1 MPPTRGSPP
10 PVHFVKLV
18 TMVLS
23 RAIAAASLASV
34 VAASPLQLQNRQY
47 ATPACAEVAAAVAAQ
62 PATTTPSV
70 DAKLA
75 YDCIT
80 SVPLHKD
87 EALHLL
93 EGVVPYFRWQ
103 SNTAW
108 LKDPP
113 AEYAEKVQPAID
125 VWGGLEEI
133 KSKVESEEYENEFE
147 VIINPTVVETLKLIK
162 TVRIRLVH
170 STPTNPRR
178 PLCVRARC
186 CGHRL

>member
-1 MPPTRGSPP
+1 MTEFHCLQSFTVGALRR
-10 PVHFVKLV
+10 LA

-23 RAIAAASLASV
+23 RALKAASLASV
-34 VAASPLQLQNRQY
+34 VAASPLQLQARQNS
-47 ATPACAEVAAAVAAQ
+47 TACAEVAAYVASQ
-62 PATTTPSV
+62 PNTTVHSV
-70 DAKLA
+70 NAKLA

-93 EGVVPYFRWQ
+93 EGVKPYFRWQ

-125 VWGGLEEI
+125 VWGGLEDI
-133 KSKVESEEYENEFE
+133 KSKVESEEYANEFE
-147 VIINPTVVETLKLIK
+147 VSMMLQALSHFVHVEL
-162 TVRIRLVH
+162 
-170 STPTNPRR
+170 
-178 PLCVRARC
+178 
-186 CGHRL
+186 